1 MARYKT
7 QMACLG
13 GQSPCPIPTFSV
25 SKEGLVGTLGFEF
38 SRDVSRRLLSETHH
52 LPICQAAT
60 VHSLAQ
66 GHQQLISRQ
75 EVLSDASQSSKASIR
90 TAICVPWS
98 SSQCP

>member
-1 MARYKT
+1 MTRYET

-13 GQSPCPIPTFSV
+13 GHGPCPIPTFSV

-52 LPICQAAT
+52 LPTCQPAT

-66 GHQQLISRQ
+66 GHQPLISHQ
-75 EVLSDASQSSKASIR
+75 AALSDASQS
-90 TAICVPWS
+90 P
-98 SSQCP
+98 